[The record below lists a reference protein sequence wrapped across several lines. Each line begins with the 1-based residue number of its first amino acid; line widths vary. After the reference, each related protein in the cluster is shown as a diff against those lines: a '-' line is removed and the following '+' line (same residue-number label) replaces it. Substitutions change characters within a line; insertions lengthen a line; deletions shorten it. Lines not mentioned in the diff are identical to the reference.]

1 MTQVFN
7 TAIPEVVGGA
17 RRAKRGTVN
26 MRQWVRSG
34 ALAAL
39 VAVGAAAADEA
50 DGWKTIETKPIT
62 IRVHE
67 RADGKGKDVWAEGV
81 LHADARDAQAAL
93 LDQPSYREWMPYVK
107 ESRLVSREADGSRV
121 TYTML
126 DLPVVSSRDYACKVV
141 NDSLLAPEGSGQF
154 SQRWWA
160 VPDALPVR
168 KGVVRLPRNEGSWVV
183 KPQGEGTS
191 WAVYKFSVDPGG
203 SLPGFV
209 ANMGQKGGVLDTWK
223 AVEKRAALLKA
234 EREKTTAT
242 AADAK

>member
-1 MTQVFN
+1 
-7 TAIPEVVGGA
+7 
-17 RRAKRGTVN
+17 
-26 MRQWVRSG
+26 MRQWVRSV
-34 ALAAL
+34 ALAVL
-39 VAVGAAAADEA
+39 VVAGAAAADEA
-50 DGWKTIETKPIT
+50 EGWKTVETKPIT

-93 LDQPSYREWMPYVK
+93 LDQDSYRHWMPYVK
-107 ESRLVSREADGSRV
+107 ESRVVSRAADGSRV

-126 DLPVVSSRDYACKVV
+126 DLPVVSSRDYTCQVV
-141 NDSLLAPEGSGQF
+141 NDTLLAADGSGQF

-183 KPQGEGTS
+183 KAQGEGAS
-191 WAVYKFSVDPGG
+191 YAVYKFSVDPGG
-203 SLPGFV
+203 SLPGFL

-223 AVEKRAALLKA
+223 AVEKRAALLKE
-234 EREKTTAT
+234 EREKAAAT
-242 AADAK
+242 ASEGK